1 VLGDVD
7 TTPVCEAW
15 AKVKFMLQ
23 PRATKATG
31 RSLRRAEENIFL
43 AYRDF
48 YARGRRMK
56 TIPVVALL

>member
-1 VLGDVD
+1 
-7 TTPVCEAW
+7 
-15 AKVKFMLQ
+15 VKFTLQ